1 MAVDLGCE
9 MRENAFVCRHRRLR
23 PPEDSMKPYTLLAAV
38 GLLGALSGL
47 TTSASADCTPG
58 TPGCPQLTPICP
70 ADKPACWIVP
80 PQSIE
85 VNAGGVSAGPGSA
98 GGGAPVVLTP
108 AQYRIEIPLVT
119 PVPFPTRRAAVT
131 TDSGARTGLSS
142 AQETAPG
149 GIGWQEALGADAAA
163 AMGIVTTYGIWKAP
177 PGSAGGGGGA
187 WGWAGS
193 SGSRPVAGRGGSAS
207 PSAGAS
213 LRPSLGG
220 SAPQAGTGAQASWP
234 SGGPSSAW
242 GSEGAPL
249 AEPTA
254 EERRQGSDWGGVI
267 GA

>member
-85 VNAGGVSAGPGSA
+85 VNAGGVS
-98 GGGAPVVLTP
+98 GA
-108 AQYRIEIPLVT
+108 
-119 PVPFPTRRAAVT
+119 
-131 TDSGARTGLSS
+131 SS
-142 AQETAPG
+142 
-149 GIGWQEALGADAAA
+149 
-163 AMGIVTTYGIWKAP
+163 
-177 PGSAGGGGGA
+177 
-187 WGWAGS
+187 WAGS
-193 SGSRPVAGRGGSAS
+193 SGFRPVAGSGGSAS